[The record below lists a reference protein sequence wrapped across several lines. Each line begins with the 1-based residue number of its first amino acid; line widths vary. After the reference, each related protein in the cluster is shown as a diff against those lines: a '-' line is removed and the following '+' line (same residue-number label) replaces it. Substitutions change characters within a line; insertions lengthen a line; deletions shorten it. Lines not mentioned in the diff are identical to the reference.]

1 MIMPVFCWR
10 SVAEVF
16 VEKCVDYRKITDRIN
31 AFVFGDSAKSSDVV
45 ARSSPQSRVRSR
57 RLQRLIVVAL
67 FLVTLVLIGRSFN
80 HPSVPVAAGAA
91 LSQPVAS
98 GAEAGGAATSN
109 FEHQDYSPSS
119 NLEPEEIAILAKA
132 RRKIDIAMYSFTDL
146 EVANAL
152 ASEARAG
159 IRIRVYRDAEQYTQ
173 EQSRA
178 AGRPTTSSIL
188 RAGGVEVRVK
198 SERDLMHLK
207 SYEVDDSFLRTGSAN
222 WSRSGLSYQDNDVVY
237 IQLPQAVKAFES
249 DFEAMWSRP
258 DNLVLAR
265 P

>member
-1 MIMPVFCWR
+1 M
-10 SVAEVF
+10 
-16 VEKCVDYRKITDRIN
+16 DYRKITDRIN
-31 AFVFGDSAKSSDVV
+31 AFVFGDSPKASDVV
-45 ARSSPQSRVRSR
+45 ARPIPQSRVRSR
-57 RLQRLIVVAL
+57 RLQRLVMVAL
-67 FLVTLVLIGRSFN
+67 FIVTLVLIGRSFN
-80 HPSVPVAAGAA
+80 HPTGPVAAGAA
-91 LSQPVAS
+91 LSQPVTS

-159 IRIRVYRDAEQYTQ
+159 IRIRVYRDGDQYAQ
-173 EQSRA
+173 EESRA

-198 SERDLMHLK
+198 SQRDLMHLK

-222 WSRSGLSYQDNDVVY
+222 WSRSGLTYQDNDVVY
-237 IQLPQAVKAFES
+237 IQLAQSVKAFET

>member
-1 MIMPVFCWR
+1 MEG
-10 SVAEVF
+10 AL
-16 VEKCVDYRKITDRIN
+16 DYRKITDQIN
-31 AFVFGDSAKSSDVV
+31 AFVFGDSPKAPI
-45 ARSSPQSRVRSR
+45 AATRPSPLSRVRSR
-57 RLQRLIVVAL
+57 RFQRLVMIAL
-67 FLVTLVLIGRSFN
+67 FMVTLVVIGRSFN
-80 HPSVPVAAGAA
+80 HPAVPVA
-91 LSQPVAS
+91 
-98 GAEAGGAATSN
+98 AGGAATSN

-146 EVANAL
+146 DVANAL
-152 ASEARAG
+152 ASEARTG
-159 IRIRVYRDAEQYTQ
+159 IRIRVYRDAEQYAQ

-188 RAGGVEVRVK
+188 RAAGVEVRVK

-222 WSRSGLSYQDNDVVY
+222 WSRSGLTYQDNDVVY

-258 DNLVLAR
+258 DNLVLSQ

>member
-1 MIMPVFCWR
+1 M
-10 SVAEVF
+10 
-16 VEKCVDYRKITDRIN
+16 DYRRITDQVN
-31 AFVFGDSAKSSDVV
+31 TFVFGDSPKAPIAA
-45 ARSSPQSRVRSR
+45 ARPTPQSRVRSKR
-57 RLQRLIVVAL
+57 FHRLVMVAL
-67 FLVTLVLIGRSFN
+67 FMVTLVVIGRSFN
-80 HPSVPVAAGAA
+80 HPAANVPAGAA
-91 LSQPVAS
+91 LSQPVS
-98 GAEAGGAATSN
+98 PDAEAGRTATTN

-159 IRIRVYRDAEQYTQ
+159 IRIRVYRDADQYAQ
-173 EQSRA
+173 EESRA

-188 RAGGVEVRVK
+188 RAAGVEVRVK
-198 SERDLMHLK
+198 PRRDLMHLK

-222 WSRSGLSYQDNDVVY
+222 WSRSGLTYQDNDVVY
-237 IQLPQAVKAFES
+237 IQLPQSIKAFET

-258 DNLVLAR
+258 DNLVLAQ

>member
-1 MIMPVFCWR
+1 
-10 SVAEVF
+10 
-16 VEKCVDYRKITDRIN
+16 
-31 AFVFGDSAKSSDVV
+31 
-45 ARSSPQSRVRSR
+45 
-57 RLQRLIVVAL
+57 
-67 FLVTLVLIGRSFN
+67 
-80 HPSVPVAAGAA
+80 
-91 LSQPVAS
+91 
-98 GAEAGGAATSN
+98 
-109 FEHQDYSPSS
+109 
-119 NLEPEEIAILAKA
+119 LEPEEIAILAKA

-198 SERDLMHLK
+198 SQRDLMHLK

-222 WSRSGLSYQDNDVVY
+222 WSRSGLTYQDNDVVY
-237 IQLPQAVKAFES
+237 IES
-249 DFEAMWSRP
+249 AQ
-258 DNLVLAR
+258 
-265 P
+265 

>member
-1 MIMPVFCWR
+1 MEG
-10 SVAEVF
+10 AL
-16 VEKCVDYRKITDRIN
+16 DYWKITDQIN
-31 AFVFGDSAKSSDVV
+31 AFVFGDSPKAPI
-45 ARSSPQSRVRSR
+45 AATRPSPLSRVRSR
-57 RLQRLIVVAL
+57 RFQRLVMIAL
-67 FLVTLVLIGRSFN
+67 FMVTLVVIGRSFN

-91 LSQPVAS
+91 LSQPAS
-98 GAEAGGAATSN
+98 SSAEAGGAATSN

-146 EVANAL
+146 DVANAL

-159 IRIRVYRDAEQYTQ
+159 IRIRVYRDGDQYAQ
-173 EQSRA
+173 EESRA
-178 AGRPTTSSIL
+178 AGRPTTSAIL
-188 RAGGVEVRVK
+188 RAADVEVRVK
-198 SERDLMHLK
+198 SQRDLMHLK

-222 WSRSGLSYQDNDVVY
+222 WSRSGLTYQDNDVVY

-249 DFEAMWSRP
+249 DFEDMWSRP
-258 DNLVLAR
+258 DNLVLAQ